1 MILAKASKALLPLLF
16 LCALF
21 LLTTCK
27 MSARQFDSP
36 SPPQDAAGT
45 PAGDTMIPLK
55 DHLSGETQ
63 YEYTP
68 GVLEALSSYELLELF
83 GFYKGA
89 DGAYSE
95 GAMAEMLERF
105 VNDPAAFLSALAKT
119 ERETQELIA
128 NHLGV
133 SIFHSNSTEYTDALY
148 NARSLDLDE
157 QQTSLLENAI
167 TAREAN
173 AAQENNT

>member
-36 SPPQDAAGT
+36 SPPQDAAET

-95 GAMAEMLERF
+95 GAMAEMMERF
-105 VNDPAAFLSALAKT
+105 SQNPAAFLSVLTKT
-119 ERETQELIA
+119 EPELQELIA
-128 NHLGV
+128 SHLGT
-133 SIFHSNSTEYTDALY
+133 SIFFWPEYKDALY
-148 NARSLDLDE
+148 NARNLDLDE
-157 QQTSLLENAI
+157 QQNALLESAI
-167 TAREAN
+167 TAFEASSSS
-173 AAQENNT
+173 QEDNT

>member
-1 MILAKASKALLPLLF
+1 MILTKTSKALLPLLF

-27 MSARQFDSP
+27 MSDRQFDSP
-36 SPPQDAAGT
+36 SPPQAAAET

-55 DHLSGETQ
+55 DHLSGDTQ

-95 GAMAEMLERF
+95 GAMAEMMERF
-105 VNDPAAFLSALAKT
+105 SQDPAVFLSALAKT
-119 ERETQELIA
+119 EPELQELIA
-128 NHLGV
+128 SHLGT
-133 SIFHSNSTEYTDALY
+133 SIAVWPEYEDSLY
-148 NARSLDLDE
+148 NARALDLDE
-157 QQTSLLENAI
+157 QQSTLLESAI
-167 TAREAN
+167 TACETSAS
-173 AAQENNT
+173 